1 MQSHIHSYTDQPIEG
16 PAPKAANAVRNWSV
30 TRQSSLRTTHRYPE
44 TIKDIQVSIHVA
56 TPQDG
61 TWMVNAT
68 IEVDPHGRGF
78 LPTIARDYETRP
90 EAELAAVKLI
100 TGLNSETML
109 RQFIIG
115 QSKPYREGDLSTVDT
130 ISHALTR

>member
-1 MQSHIHSYTDQPIEG
+1 MQSHIHSYTDRPIEG
-16 PAPKAANAVRNWSV
+16 PAPKAADTVRNWSA
-30 TRQSSLRTTHRYPE
+30 TRQSSLRTTYRYHE
-44 TIKDIQVSIHVA
+44 TINDIQVSIHVA

-68 IEVDPHGRGF
+68 IEVDPRGRGF

-115 QSKPYREGDLSTVDT
+115 QSKLYREGDLSTVDA